1 MSLLY
6 VVTLASVGL
15 AAVAILG
22 GIVTIISSA
31 LRNRSERECK
41 LQRDA
46 ILRRILESLDKPGWD
61 LPLVTAVGQNPRIAI
76 DLLSEMSELIRGENR
91 DQVLQLY
98 KKAGIERWLF
108 RQLRFGRTEQRRLA
122 AEALRLFPAGP
133 TIAALTVALDDRD
146 PEVRLTAAL
155 SLAQLDALPF
165 VSTLVTKLVEPT
177 RQQSL
182 LLHRLIESIA
192 VNRPYEVLELASGTL
207 AQPFLRPIAITAL
220 AKAGH
225 LELSKVIG
233 NYILDSDPEVRAAAL
248 AGAASLGDF
257 GAKDH
262 VKAALA
268 DPVRFVRV
276 RAIDAARRLELTE
289 LIPQLVP
296 LLQDEDW
303 WVRFRAG
310 EALLELGYRVPGS
323 EPGAVEGV
331 ATEEALAPT
340 QRGAA

>member
-6 VVTLASVGL
+6 VVTLASVGF
-15 AAVAILG
+15 AAVAMLG
-22 GIVTIISSA
+22 GIATIISHA
-31 LRNRSERECK
+31 LRSRFERKRS
-41 LQRDA
+41 LHRDA
-46 ILRRILESLDKPGWD
+46 ILRRILESLDKPGSD
-61 LPLVTAVGQNPRIAI
+61 FSLITTIGQNPRIAI

-91 DQVLQLY
+91 DHVLLLY
-98 KKAGIERWLF
+98 RKAGIEQWLF
-108 RQLRFGRTEQRRLA
+108 RQLRSGRTEQRRLA
-122 AEALRLFPAGP
+122 ADTLRLFPAD
-133 TIAALTVALDDRD
+133 TAIAALTAAFDDRD

-155 SLAQLDALPF
+155 SLAKLDALPS

-192 VNRPYEVLELASGTL
+192 VNRPYEVLELARGTFG
-207 AQPFLRPIAITAL
+207 QPFLRPVAISAL

-233 NYILDSDPEVRAAAL
+233 DYILDSDAEVRAAAL
-248 AGAASLGDF
+248 AAAASLGDF

-262 VKAALA
+262 VKLALG

-296 LLQDEDW
+296 LLHDEDW

-310 EALLELGYRVPGS
+310 EALMELGYRAPGL
-323 EPGAVEGV
+323 EPAAVEAS
-331 ATEEALAPT
+331 ATEEARAPI